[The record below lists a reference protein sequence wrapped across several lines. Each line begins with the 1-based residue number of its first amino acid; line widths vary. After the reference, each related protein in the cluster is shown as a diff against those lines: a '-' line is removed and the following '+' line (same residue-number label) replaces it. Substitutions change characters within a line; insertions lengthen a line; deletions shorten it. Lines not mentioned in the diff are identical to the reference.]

1 MRVTHSETTRSL
13 GTVFPLVGSTAP
25 PCREVPIGVSNS
37 GGVFCFDP
45 FELYAK
51 GHLTS
56 PNVFVLG
63 QVGKGKSAFVK
74 CFLNRSVALG
84 RWIFV
89 LDPKGEYG
97 ELCQATGAAFVSLR
111 PFDGWRIDP
120 FEPGIPGAHLSSREA
135 KEGVNRLMRALLG
148 RALTSVERLVLETAT
163 TDCASNEVIS
173 LEGLWR
179 KLGESSN
186 EGLSRKWECDP
197 ALIGEAR
204 MSMYVEISRLI
215 DGDLAGVVGTEGSL
229 RSLPRSAVIDLSQL
243 YGTPA
248 LALVV
253 NLVLAQRLRQMR
265 EGRLGQGHLV
275 LDEAWAVLELPE
287 LARWFRSL
295 WKLAR
300 SYGSANVAVTHRISD
315 LGKDQTE
322 VDSLSMGL
330 LADSESFVIYGQP
343 PVEAR
348 RTGEYLGL
356 SSSVTQMLSE
366 LPRGSAYWR
375 VANSHYVV
383 RHLVDISEKSLVN
396 TDAAMGNPKK

>member
-1 MRVTHSETTRSL
+1 MKAFHSETTRTL
-13 GTVFPLVGSTAP
+13 GTVFPLIGSTAP

-45 FELYAK
+45 FELYAG

-56 PNVFVLG
+56 PNLFVLG

-74 CFLNRSVALG
+74 CFLNRSAALG

-97 ELCQATGAAFVSLR
+97 ELCRATGAAFVSLR
-111 PFDGWRIDP
+111 PYGGWKIDP
-120 FEPGIPGAHLSSREA
+120 FEPGVPGARLSPREA
-135 KEGVNRLMRALLG
+135 KEGVSRLLSALLG
-148 RALTSVERLVLETAT
+148 RPLTPIERLVLETAT
-163 TDCASNEVIS
+163 MNCAQHDIVS

-179 KLGESSN
+179 RLGEIST
-186 EGLSRKWECDP
+186 EELSRRWECDP

-204 MSMYVEISRLI
+204 MSMYVEISRLV
-215 DGDLAGVVGTEGSL
+215 DGDLAGVVGTEGSM

-248 LALVV
+248 LPLVV
-253 NLVLAQRLRQMR
+253 NLVLAQRLRQMK

-287 LARWFRSL
+287 LAKWFRSL

-300 SYGSANVAVTHRISD
+300 SYGSANVAITHRISD
-315 LGKDQTE
+315 LGKDGSE
-322 VDSLSMGL
+322 VDSLNMGL

-343 PVEAR
+343 PSEAR

-356 SSSVTQMLSE
+356 SSTVTQMLSE

-383 RHLVDISEKSLVN
+383 RHLVDMSEKLLVY
-396 TDAAMGNPKK
+396 TDAAMSNSKE